1 MIGYRFLAFILD
13 FWIINLLGFVLSVP
27 YWSDVLIYYPD
38 HIMIYLFGI
47 NFSIIFLYYF
57 LFELIWKKTPGKAIL
72 KLKVVQTEN
81 SKLPWFLSIIIRT
94 TCRFIP
100 FEPLSFLIF
109 KNQFWLHDKL
119 SETSVIKIN

>member
-13 FWIINLLGFVLSVP
+13 YVIS
-27 YWSDVLIYYPD
+27 
-38 HIMIYLFGI
+38 GI
-47 NFSIIFLYYF
+47 IIFPVSSFLWSYFLQNYPNDIRWISLGCTFGFLFLYFF

-72 KLKVVQTEN
+72 KLKVVQVEN

-119 SETSVIKIN
+119 SGTSVIKIT